1 MSSENGPLPGAIK
14 PPVLVTDGTISST
27 VLGVT
32 AWWIGLHTNPMTVRD
47 LIARWFKSDDIF
59 SAWAKLR
66 EACQLAAGQPIT
78 ARTKHR
84 SEVKLAEELA
94 KEVSEVEKNGTV
106 TLLIPSTE
114 LGLVRGLLDSNVGDE
129 RPVATRLESLES
141 MVRGV
146 VDRLSRMEA
155 NQVKAAIRVPQPQ
168 TVNPGPQLVEQQ
180 QQQLTFAGVVSSGIP

>member
-1 MSSENGPLPGAIK
+1 M
-14 PPVLVTDGTISST
+14 
-27 VLGVT
+27 
-32 AWWIGLHTNPMTVRD
+32 
-47 LIARWFKSDDIF
+47 
-59 SAWAKLR
+59 
-66 EACQLAAGQPIT
+66 
-78 ARTKHR
+78 
-84 SEVKLAEELA
+84 
-94 KEVSEVEKNGTV
+94 EKNGTV